1 MKPRGDW
8 TFPVIA
14 IFTIIATLVLT
25 FPHQPNRIEINPI
38 TVQERRTTVWL
49 CIPISTTTRGTWLT
63 PSPSPTSE
71 HWFTIRDTLL
81 AAGARTLP
89 ELNPV
94 DRIGQHL
101 DRLAATDQE
110 RALVAVR
117 IRAIVSDTT
126 SPWEDRRDKLALVG
140 NPLGGDPQT
149 VSELLALLPAP

>member
-25 FPHQPNRIEINPI
+25 FPHQANRIEINPI

-49 CIPISTTTRGTWLT
+49 GIPISTTTRGTWLT

-81 AAGARTLP
+81 APGARTLP

-94 DRIGQHL
+94 DRIVP
-101 DRLAATDQE
+101 LAAHQPE
-110 RALVAVR
+110 GR
-117 IRAIVSDTT
+117 
-126 SPWEDRRDKLALVG
+126 
-140 NPLGGDPQT
+140 
-149 VSELLALLPAP
+149 LLARSRRPAGRTRRC